1 MQGALQNAGANEN
14 IARPAVHESYR
25 GRDTKSAMQLAMSTA
40 KFVDTRPGAPKA
52 EAPLMIEEDKEPAKA
67 VKVNPSLQSQLN
79 AVFEQESF
87 ADIELPDAAA
97 AADPSAYSAEDIV
110 GGISDPDRWKTT
122 TQMLNNGET
131 LTAKKVTKRTLNI
144 SSGVMNPTLVS
155 PITGLK
161 LGNYESNMVEIEISP
176 GQKVMV
182 TLAEAAEIEADR
194 REKREKDK
202 KQREAEEEAADTT
215 DPLIKRLKKALAAR
229 GASGLLGLQKK
240 FKHFDTDGSG
250 ALDMREFRRAMKE
263 TKVAL
268 SEAELVQLFGQFD
281 AVGTGLITADVFM
294 RRIVG
299 SLSVRRRRYSTS
311 PFLSPLPSP
320 LSTPPLPSFPSECPI
335 I

>member
-1 MQGALQNAGANEN
+1 M
-14 IARPAVHESYR
+14 HSSFK
-25 GRDTKSAMQLAMSTA
+25 GRETKSVMQLAMSTA
-40 KFVDTRPGAPKA
+40 KFVDTRPGAPKP

-87 ADIELPDAAA
+87 PDIELPDAATA
-97 AADPSAYSAEDIV
+97 PADPGACSAEDIV

-131 LTAKKVTKRTLNI
+131 LTAKKVIKRPINI

-161 LGNYESNMVEIEISP
+161 LGNYESNMVEIEIAP
-176 GQKVMV
+176 GEKVLV

-229 GASGLLGLQKK
+229 GASGLLGLERK
-240 FKHFDTDGSG
+240 FHQFDTDGSG

-268 SEAELVQLFGQFD
+268 SEAELAELFGQFD
-281 AVGTGLITADVFM
+281 AAGTGLITSDVFM

-299 SLSVRRRRYSTS
+299 SLSVRRRRYSS
-311 PFLSPLPSP
+311 SILPLSSLLSSSLLLPFPLLSPLSSP
-320 LSTPPLPSFPSECPI
+320 LLSSPLLLGW
-335 I
+335 